1 MSPSGPAAVIAYDD
15 EDGAAA
21 CLETLYAAE
30 A

>member
-1 MSPSGPAAVIAYDD
+1 MPSSRPAAVIASGD

>member
-1 MSPSGPAAVIAYDD
+1 MSPSRPAAVIANDD
-15 EDGAAA
+15 EDGAA